1 MGGNMSKKMN
11 RKKNGAVPEDVQEKE
26 ASGKGKKKGWKPIE
40 RVILV
45 AAVAVFLMSG
55 YKLAGI
61 FLEYKAG
68 VDAYESLQERYVI
81 QGAAPAQS
89 GEEKQENPEEALT
102 GFPDIDVN
110 YEALKEINEDFLG
123 WLAIPV
129 LELEY
134 PIVQGEDNDYYMYR
148 TFEREDNRSGSIFMD
163 AWASPDLTDYN
174 TFIFG
179 HNMRNLSMF
188 GKLKLLGQDEELC
201 ASDPYFYIFTED
213 NIYQYLIVSYYVTR
227 DGSST
232 YYIPTDEEDYEKYR
246 NMVLRST
253 PYKSAVEIPE
263 GQPMVTL
270 STCYGAAG
278 GTQRFVVHGILNRMV
293 QTPRYSTDSEE

>member
-1 MGGNMSKKMN
+1 MS
-11 RKKNGAVPEDVQEKE
+11 RKKKAGNLGRAPENGQA
-26 ASGKGKKKGWKPIE
+26 ASGKKGGGKKGWKPIE
-40 RVILV
+40 VVILL
-45 AAVAVFLMSG
+45 AAVCVFLVSG

-68 VDAYESLQERYVI
+68 VDAYDSLQQRYVI
-81 QGAAPAQS
+81 QGAAPER
-89 GEEKQENPEEALT
+89 EEEETPEAADDLVE
-102 GFPDIDVN
+102 FPDIDVN
-110 YEALKEINEDFLG
+110 YKALKEINEDFLG
-123 WLAIPV
+123 WLVIPV

-134 PIVQGEDNDYYMYR
+134 PVVQGEDNDYYMYR
-148 TFEREDNRSGSIFMD
+148 TFEREDNRAGSIFMD

-188 GKLKLLGQDEELC
+188 GKLKLLSRDEEMC
-201 ASDPYFYIFTED
+201 AENPYFYIYTED

-232 YYIPTDEEDYEKYR
+232 YYLPVDGEDYEKYKS
-246 NMVLRST
+246 MVLRST
-253 PYKSAVEIPE
+253 PYKCPEEIPE
-263 GQPMVTL
+263 DQPMVTL

-293 QTPRYSTDSEE
+293 QTPQYSDDAAGDEIE

>member
-1 MGGNMSKKMN
+1 MSKK
-11 RKKNGAVPEDVQEKE
+11 KKAGGRSQALENEKRTKRHKRNGR
-26 ASGKGKKKGWKPIE
+26 KKGWKPIE
-40 RVILV
+40 WVILL
-45 AAVAVFLMSG
+45 AAICVFLVSG

-68 VDAYESLQERYVI
+68 VDAYDSLQERYVI
-81 QGAAPAQS
+81 QGAAPERK
-89 GEEKQENPEEALT
+89 EEETQEAVDDLEA
-102 GFPDIDVN
+102 FPDIDVN
-110 YEALKEINEDFLG
+110 YKALKEINEDFLG
-123 WLAIPV
+123 WLVIPV

-134 PIVQGEDNDYYMYR
+134 PVVQGEDNDYYMYR

-188 GKLKLLGQDEELC
+188 CKLKLLSRDEELC
-201 ASDPYFYIFTED
+201 AENPYFYLYTED

-232 YYIPTDEEDYEKYR
+232 YYIPVDEEDYETYKK
-246 NMVLRST
+246 MVLRST
-253 PYKSAVEIPE
+253 PYECPMEIPE
-263 GQPMVTL
+263 DSPMITL

-293 QTPRYSTDSEE
+293 QTPQYSDTAGIGGE